1 MMAERL
7 PEEELAQSSQ
17 RGRPTSEVD
26 PEEVKFLLS
35 KGFTKTKIASM
46 LQISRRT
53 LYNKISVW
61 GEANFQKYSTI
72 SDADLDLKVQSVK
85 VTHPNDG
92 EIMLAGHLRSQG
104 IHVPRA
110 KLRAS
115 MPMMCSFQNDT
126 YVICH
131 VIITFTTC
139 DHVFDH
145 DCD

>member
-85 VTHPNDG
+85 VTHPMMEKSCFLFITLLSYD
-92 EIMLAGHLRSQG
+92 ST
-104 IHVPRA
+104 
-110 KLRAS
+110 

-126 YVICH
+126 YVISH

>member
-7 PEEELAQSSQ
+7 PEEKLAQSSQ

-53 LYNKISVW
+53 LYIKISVW

-92 EIMLAGHLRSQG
+92 EIMLPVYHT
-104 IHVPRA
+104 
-110 KLRAS
+110 
-115 MPMMCSFQNDT
+115 F
-126 YVICH
+126 VI
-131 VIITFTTC
+131 
-139 DHVFDH
+139 
-145 DCD
+145 